1 MILTVIQRP
10 LKTIALRSGD
20 VCIPRGVVVPV
31 LDKDILWEFQP
42 NKLVEGDLSTG
53 GDLYACF
60 ELYFCLGVSRRWKQ
74 VGRTFVLGSS
84 NWKASRLTCSLT

>member
-53 GDLYACF
+53 GDLYAAY
-60 ELYFCLGVSRRWKQ
+60 LVGGSRLGEPLCWDPQTGKP
-74 VGRTFVLGSS
+74 LGSL
-84 NWKASRLTCSLT
+84 AH